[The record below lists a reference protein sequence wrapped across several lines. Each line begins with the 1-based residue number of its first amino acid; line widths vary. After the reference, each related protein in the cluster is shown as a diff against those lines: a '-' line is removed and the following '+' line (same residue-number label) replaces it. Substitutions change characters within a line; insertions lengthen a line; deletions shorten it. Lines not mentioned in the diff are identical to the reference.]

1 MNGSGCSM
9 IARGFTPHTKQRQII
24 ENILNSSTKHHIISV
39 GRQFGKSLMGI
50 NLLLNWAINDKGC
63 KILWVSPVY
72 SQTNKVQ
79 KEIDNAIRHTS
90 IIESCNYSESYIKLR
105 TGSEIYFRSAERYDN
120 IRGFTFDYAI
130 LDEAA
135 FMRSETWFEAVRP
148 TLAVRGKKCLFLST
162 PKGRNWFYDIY
173 ELGNSIDNKNYASYR
188 GTSLDTPYIEE
199 EEIMD
204 AQKTLPPNI
213 FKQEYMAEFID
224 DGGEVFS
231 NIDKNTYRWGDKQK
245 YTGQLYCGI
254 DIGRIN
260 DFTVATIMDS
270 EGKVIDIY
278 RNNKL
283 QWAEL
288 TRDLLA
294 FIRNYNAVTLIEVN
308 SIGDVVFEGLKREYS
323 RISPFVTS
331 NKTKQEVIEG
341 LILDFNDNNILIP
354 DKQSFQPL
362 YDELGY
368 FTFEYN
374 PKTRSIKY
382 GHPTGLHDDTVISLA
397 LANYCRKTQRTKGQ
411 YNWVA

>member
-1 MNGSGCSM
+1 MGHKAIGFSPHNKQKEIINGVLHDK
-9 IARGFTPHTKQRQII
+9 A
-24 ENILNSSTKHHIISV
+24 KHHIVSV

-50 NLLLNWAINDKGC
+50 NLLLYWAINKKPC

-79 KEIDNAIRHTS
+79 KEIDNAIRHTD
-90 IIESCNYSESYIKLR
+90 IISSCNYSESYIKLR

-130 LDEAA
+130 LDESA

-148 TLAVRGKKCLFLST
+148 TLAVRGKKVLFLST
-162 PKGRNWFYDIY
+162 PKGRNWFYDIF
-173 ELGNSIDNKNYASYR
+173 ELGRSSDNENYKSYQ
-188 GTSLDTPYIEE
+188 GTSMDTPFISE
-199 EEIMD
+199 EEIDD
-204 AQKTLPPNI
+204 AKKTLPPSI
-213 FKQEYMAEFID
+213 YKQEYMAEFID

-231 NIDKNTYRWGDKQK
+231 DINRNTFDKYPVPSGTM
-245 YTGQLYCGI
+245 YCGI

-270 EGKVIDIY
+270 SGNVIDVY

-288 TRDLLA
+288 VDDLLA
-294 FIRNYNAVTLIEVN
+294 FIRKYNAVTLIEVN
-308 SIGDVVFEGLKREYS
+308 STGDVVFEQLNAKYNNIE
-323 RISPFVTS
+323 PFVTT

-341 LILDFNDNNILIP
+341 LVLDFNNQAIKIP
-354 DKQSFQPL
+354 SKQLFEPL
-362 YDELGY
+362 VNELGY

-382 GHPTGLHDDTVISLA
+382 GHPSGLHDDTVISLA
-397 LANYCRKTQRTKGQ
+397 LANYCRKTQSTKGS
-411 YNWVA
+411 YNYVTNYI

>member
-1 MNGSGCSM
+1 M
-9 IARGFTPHTKQRQII
+9 IARGFTPHKNQRQII
-24 ENILNSSTKHHIISV
+24 ENILNSNTKHHIVSV

-50 NLLLNWAINDKGC
+50 NLLLNWGINNKGC

-173 ELGNSIDNKNYASYR
+173 ELGNSIDNENYNSYR
-188 GTSLDTPYIEE
+188 GTSMDTPYISKD
-199 EEIMD
+199 EIDD
-204 AQKTLPPNI
+204 AKKTLPPNI

-231 NIDKNTYRWGDKQK
+231 NIDKNTYKWGSKQEHS
-245 YTGQLYCGI
+245 GQLYCGI
-254 DIGRIN
+254 DIGRVN

-270 EGKVIDIY
+270 RGKVIDIY

-283 QWAEL
+283 QWA
-288 TRDLLA
+288 DLISDLHS

-308 SIGDVVFEGLKREYS
+308 SVGDVVFEGLNAVYPN
-323 RISPFVTS
+323 ISPFVTT
-331 NKTKQEVIEG
+331 NKSKQEIIEG
-341 LILDFNDNNILIP
+341 LVLDFNSNNILIP
-354 DKQSFQPL
+354 SKDSFQPL

-382 GHPTGLHDDTVISLA
+382 GHPSGLHDDTVISLA
-397 LANYCRKTQRTKGQ
+397 IANYCRKTQATKGK